1 MVFQVIW
8 LSQDEKMNQNFQ
20 AVVQE
25 TREDS
30 SPFNQTL
37 LLGSAL
43 VIFNLLVMLLV
54 GLYWMNPE
62 MHEFI
67 SGRPLL

>member
-1 MVFQVIW
+1 
-8 LSQDEKMNQNFQ
+8 MNQNFQ

-25 TREDS
+25 TREDN

-37 LLGSAL
+37 LFGGAL
-43 VIFNLLVMLLV
+43 IFFNLSVMLFV

>member
-1 MVFQVIW
+1 MR
-8 LSQDEKMNQNFQ
+8 KMNQNFQ
-20 AVVQE
+20 AIVQN
-25 TREDS
+25 TTEDNTS
-30 SPFNQTL
+30 NDKTFLLSGALIFFNV
-37 LLGSAL
+37 S
-43 VIFNLLVMLLV
+43 VMLFV